1 MNETLRI
8 DGQTITASLP
18 PTVYRFIQQVELTDE
33 CIQEIAE
40 RVVELIKDAKINED
54 KQGECSE
61 CGAWYGKEAFLEKW
75 NDFIA
80 QTAGKNEWRK

>member
-33 CIQEIAE
+33 CIQKIAE
-40 RVVELIKDAKINED
+40 KVVELIKDGEINE
-54 KQGECSE
+54 
-61 CGAWYGKEAFLEKW
+61 
-75 NDFIA
+75 
-80 QTAGKNEWRK
+80 

>member
-8 DGQTITASLP
+8 DGQTITANLP

-54 KQGECSE
+54 K
-61 CGAWYGKEAFLEKW
+61 
-75 NDFIA
+75 
-80 QTAGKNEWRK
+80 